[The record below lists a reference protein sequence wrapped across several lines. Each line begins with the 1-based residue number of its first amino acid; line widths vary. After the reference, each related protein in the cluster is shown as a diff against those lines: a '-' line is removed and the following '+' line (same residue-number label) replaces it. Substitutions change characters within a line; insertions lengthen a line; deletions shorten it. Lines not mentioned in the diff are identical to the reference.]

1 MLETEPAFRAES
13 GCQPRLPPATCPAP
27 LTRSQVWVLDA
38 RPNSLHGAPDA
49 ATREVQHVLSTVQSI
64 QLPLASRDALHQQL
78 KERGLSTGAHLAEC
92 AADRWPGTGRKG
104 GALPSAATTTQPP
117 ACQPTHRLA
126 GMAACTAC
134 RAAAVARQQPG
145 AGWAWPLRV
154 DLQRGG
160 GCGDV

>member
-92 AADRWPGTGRKG
+92 AADRWQEGRRPAQCSNHHPTTCLPTDAPPGWRGC
-104 GALPSAATTTQPP
+104 L
-117 ACQPTHRLA
+117 HRL
-126 GMAACTAC
+126 
-134 RAAAVARQQPG
+134 Q
-145 AGWAWPLRV
+145 
-154 DLQRGG
+154 
-160 GCGDV
+160 GCSSG